1 MQICA
6 CKSFIRNG
14 SLWFS
19 KIGSITI
26 RLKSGR
32 QSFEAREDTPLLLI
46 NFDLNYSSL
55 ILCGDEKVNGVVRV
69 LLGNV
74 FTKRVFYLGFVS
86 RTFALRK
93 LKFETVENNDIR
105 KQILFV

>member
-1 MQICA
+1 ME
-6 CKSFIRNG
+6 G
-14 SLWFS
+14 S
-19 KIGSITI
+19 
-26 RLKSGR
+26 R

-55 ILCGDEKVNGVVRV
+55 ILCGDEKVSGVRV